1 MPLMRV
7 NETAVVAGLSVV
19 SPPGVIVAD
28 RVAHRHWPTPTIL
41 GLVGFLAF
49 LAYLP
54 VFRQPFVSDD
64 YIQIALGRQYGPVGS
79 WWALALDPL
88 YRCRA
93 TSILLTYWTE
103 QLFGLSPF
111 GFYTSSV
118 LLHVINSMFL
128 FVAARYYG
136 VARWPAA
143 AAAGFF
149 AVYLGHQE
157 AVMWYAA
164 VHELLLFF
172 FCLAFVMCWTRW
184 LRSGGKL
191 AYAGAVFSFALAL
204 LSKEPGIMLA
214 PLALL
219 MAFGERQWR
228 RGIVAVAPLAFI
240 SALYAFGIFVN
251 KPVHLHQ
258 NDGTFSLAAPFY
270 WTWLNSMGRMLW
282 LWGLLSVAGL
292 TLWNGWGPNRRLI
305 VTAALWAGL
314 TLLPFCFLT
323 YMSRIP
329 SRHTYLASAGLALLV
344 GAGFA
349 TFHRRFGRRRRWAIP
364 VLVTVL
370 VAHHCGY
377 LWTKKRQQFLA
388 RAEAT
393 EALLAV
399 ARAGA
404 DRIYVRCFPY
414 GPEVAEAALLIALD
428 KPKSMLLW
436 TPPEDRNVAT
446 VCAPHP

>member
-1 MPLMRV
+1 MRV

-19 SPPGVIVAD
+19 SPAGMVIPAQAAQ
-28 RVAHRHWPTPTIL
+28 RRWSTPTIL
-41 GLVGFLAF
+41 SVIAFLAV

-64 YIQIALGRQYGPVGS
+64 YIQIGLGRQYGPITS
-79 WWALALDPL
+79 WWALAQDPL

-103 QLFGLSPF
+103 QLFGTVPLW
-111 GFYTSSV
+111 FYTSSV
-118 LLHVINSMFL
+118 ILHVVNSVFL
-128 FVAARYYG
+128 FAAARYYG
-136 VARWPAA
+136 FSQWPSA

-164 VHELLLFF
+164 VHELVLFF
-172 FCLAFVMCWTRW
+172 FSLCFVMCWTRW
-184 LRSGGKL
+184 LRRGDKL
-191 AYAGAVFSFALAL
+191 AYAGAAASFGLAL
-204 LSKEPGIMLA
+204 LSKEPAVVLV

-219 MAFGERQWR
+219 MAIGERQLR
-228 RGIVAVAPLAFI
+228 RGFLAVLPLAAT
-240 SALYAFGIFVN
+240 SALYAYGIFIN

-258 NDGTFSLAAPFY
+258 NDGTFSLSAPFY
-270 WTWLNSMGRMLW
+270 LTWVNSMGRMLW
-282 LWGLLSVAGL
+282 LWGLLSLIGL
-292 TLWNGWGPNRRLI
+292 TVWKGWNTNRRLI
-305 VTAALWAGL
+305 VSATVWAGL

-323 YMSRIP
+323 YMPRIP

-344 GAGFA
+344 AAGFT
-349 TFHRRFGRRRRWAIP
+349 TFLHRFGRYRWAVPLLATI
-364 VLVTVL
+364 L

-393 EALLAV
+393 ELLLSV
-399 ARAGA
+399 ARTGV
-404 DRIYVRCFPY
+404 DRINIRCFPY
-414 GPEVAEAALLIALD
+414 GPQVAEAAIMVALN
-428 KPKSMLLW
+428 KPISMLVW
-436 TPPEDRNVAT
+436 NQPPDSSTPT
-446 VCAPHP
+446 VCASHP